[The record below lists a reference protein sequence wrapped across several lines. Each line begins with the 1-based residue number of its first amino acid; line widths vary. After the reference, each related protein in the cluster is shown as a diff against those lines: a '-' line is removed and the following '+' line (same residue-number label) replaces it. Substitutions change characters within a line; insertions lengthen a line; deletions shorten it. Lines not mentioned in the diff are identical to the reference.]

1 MLALPAH
8 SRRCFLQASRGTAR
22 QAKGARRPPPAAN
35 QSRHVATGGAAA
47 AGVASPPLVREPG
60 IAGQLGSGR
69 GLGQISLPMG
79 LWGATPSAAGC
90 GASAWRGCCSCLET
104 LPEVSARRHLQ
115 PRRNSHF
122 RLRQRALLRAGIK
135 QRSSRR
141 LCLGGSMA
149 GALPSS

>member
-79 LWGATPSAAGC
+79 LWGASPERGGVRCLRLAGLLFLPGNASRGECSEAPAATPKFPFSSPAAC
-90 GASAWRGCCSCLET
+90 
-104 LPEVSARRHLQ
+104 V
-115 PRRNSHF
+115 
-122 RLRQRALLRAGIK
+122 IK
-135 QRSSRR
+135 
-141 LCLGGSMA
+141 GWH
-149 GALPSS
+149 